1 MPLVTF
7 LNWEVEMIEFDDG
20 VAGETVIV
28 GSGGEQM
35 SDGDLGIF
43 LDETPPPARIKV
55 VGVGG
60 GGCNSVNRMIEAE
73 LGGVEFISANTDAQA
88 LGSSH
93 AAMKLQLGLEL
104 TRGLGAGANPE
115 VGRNA
120 ALEADKK
127 IFDML
132 DGSDMVFIT
141 CGMGGGTGT
150 GAAPI
155 IAQMAQDVGA
165 LTVAVVTKPFSFE
178 GSRRRMVAEEGIQ
191 QLAEHVDTLITIPND
206 RLLKFVERNTN
217 FTEAMS
223 IADDV
228 LRQAVQGIADIITV
242 PGLINRDFADVRTVM
257 QGMGH
262 AIMGIGSASGE
273 HRAVESAQQAIASPL
288 LEETSIEGAR
298 GLLIN
303 ITGGDDVTL
312 NEINEAAEI
321 ITEGADPSA
330 QILFGAVVSP
340 EMEDRMQVTVIA
352 TGFQSDEE
360 TAHLPVEQA
369 RPAAE
374 PVEEKVP
381 ARASRFFVPGG
392 PNSEYGINQTDDYE
406 IPAILRKQMD

>member
-1 MPLVTF
+1 
-7 LNWEVEMIEFDDG
+7 
-20 VAGETVIV
+20 
-28 GSGGEQM
+28 
-35 SDGDLGIF
+35 
-43 LDETPPPARIKV
+43 
-55 VGVGG
+55 
-60 GGCNSVNRMIEAE
+60 
-73 LGGVEFISANTDAQA
+73 
-88 LGSSH
+88 
-93 AAMKLQLGLEL
+93 
-104 TRGLGAGANPE
+104 
-115 VGRNA
+115 
-120 ALEADKK
+120 
-127 IFDML
+127 
-132 DGSDMVFIT
+132 
-141 CGMGGGTGT
+141 MGGGTGT

-178 GSRRRMVAEEGIQ
+178 GSRRRKVAEEGI
-191 QLAEHVDTLITIPND
+191 LHLGEHVDTLITIPND

-262 AIMGIGSASGE
+262 AIMGIGSAGGE
-273 HRAVESAQQAIASPL
+273 HRAVEAAQQAIASPL

-303 ITGGDDVTL
+303 ITGGPDVTL

-321 ITEGADPSA
+321 ITEGADDSA
-330 QILFGAVVSP
+330 QILFGAVVS
-340 EMEDRMQVTVIA
+340 EDLGDRMQVTVIA
-352 TGFQSDEE
+352 TGFHADDE
-360 TAHLPVEQA
+360 TAHLPVREV
-369 RPAAE
+369 RHAAE
-374 PVEEKVP
+374 PRHEEP
-381 ARASRFFVPGG
+381 AVRHSRFFVPGG

>member
-1 MPLVTF
+1 
-7 LNWEVEMIEFDDG
+7 MIEFDDG
-20 VAGETVIV
+20 TTAEKTEEEREPENRDLHLV
-28 GSGGEQM
+28 GPEP
-35 SDGDLGIF
+35 GIL
-43 LDETPPPARIKV
+43 LDEAPSPARIKV
-55 VGVGG
+55 IGVGG
-60 GGCNSVNRMIEAE
+60 GGCNSVNRMIEAG
-73 LGGVEFISANTDAQA
+73 LQGVEFIAANTDAQA
-88 LGSSH
+88 LSNCR
-93 AAMKLQLGLEL
+93 APVKLQLGMEL

-115 VGRNA
+115 VGRNS

-127 IFDML
+127 IFDLL
-132 DGSDMVFIT
+132 DGSDMVFIS

-150 GAAPI
+150 GATPI

-178 GSRRRMVAEEGIQ
+178 GSRRRNVADEGIT
-191 QLAEHVDTLITIPND
+191 QLGEHVDTLITIPND

-257 QGMGH
+257 KGMGH
-262 AIMGIGSASGE
+262 AIMGVGSSSGE
-273 HRAVESAQQAIASPL
+273 HRAVEAAQQAIASPL

-303 ITGGDDVTL
+303 ITGGEEVTL

-321 ITEGADPSA
+321 ITEGADPEA
-330 QILFGAVVSP
+330 QILFGAVVDP
-340 EMEDRMQVTVIA
+340 ELGDNVQVTVIA
-352 TGFQSDEE
+352 TGFNASPDE
-360 TAHLPVEQA
+360 AFLPAMKVRIQPEGQT
-369 RPAAE
+369 
-374 PVEEKVP
+374 EESTP
-381 ARASRFFVPGG
+381 TRASRFLVPGG

>member
-1 MPLVTF
+1 
-7 LNWEVEMIEFDDG
+7 MIEFDDG
-20 VAGETVIV
+20 LVFDGSETEEQDEDQSLHLV
-28 GSGGEQM
+28 GTGPAI
-35 SDGDLGIF
+35 L
-43 LDETPPPARIKV
+43 LDETPAPARIKV
-55 VGVGG
+55 IGVGG
-60 GGCNSVNRMIEAE
+60 GGCNSVNRMIEAG
-73 LGGVEFISANTDAQA
+73 LSGVEFIAGNTDAQA
-88 LGSSH
+88 L
-93 AAMKLQLGLEL
+93 ANCRAPIKLQLGMEL

-127 IFDML
+127 IFDLL
-132 DGSDMVFIT
+132 DGADMIFIT

-178 GSRRRMVAEEGIQ
+178 GSRRRNVAEEGIN

-257 QGMGH
+257 KGMGH
-262 AIMGIGSASGE
+262 AIMGVGTANGE
-273 HRAVESAQQAIASPL
+273 HRAVEAAQQAIASPL
-288 LEETSIEGAR
+288 LEETSIDGAR

-303 ITGGDDVTL
+303 ITGGEEVTL

-321 ITEGADPSA
+321 ITEGADPDA
-330 QILFGAVVSP
+330 QILFGAVVDP
-340 EMEDRMQVTVIA
+340 ELGDGVQVTVIA
-352 TGFQSDEE
+352 TGFHTIPEGAQ
-360 TAHLPVEQA
+360 LPATRAV
-369 RPAAE
+369 PAAE
-374 PVEEKVP
+374 PDFEEAVNS
-381 ARASRFFVPGG
+381 RTSRFLVPGG
-392 PNSEYGINQTDDYE
+392 PNSEYGINQSDDYE

>member
-1 MPLVTF
+1 
-7 LNWEVEMIEFDDG
+7 MIEFDNELIDDI
-20 VAGETVIV
+20 E
-28 GSGGEQM
+28 
-35 SDGDLGIF
+35 DLDENDPTLFEEDLESGIF
-43 LDETPPPARIKV
+43 LDEGTAPARIRV

-60 GGCNSVNRMIEAE
+60 GGCNSVNRMISAG
-73 LGGVEFISANTDAQA
+73 LTGVEFIAANTDAQA
-88 LGSSH
+88 LVASM
-93 AAMKLQLGLEL
+93 APVKLQLGSEL

-115 VGRNA
+115 IGRNA

-127 IFDML
+127 IFDL
-132 DGSDMVFIT
+132 LEGADMVFIT
-141 CGMGGGTGT
+141 SGMGGGTGT
-150 GAAPI
+150 GATPV

-178 GSRRRMVAEEGIQ
+178 GSRRRKVAEEGIA

-257 QGMGH
+257 KGMGH
-262 AIMGIGSASGE
+262 AIMGVGVASGE
-273 HRAVESAQQAIASPL
+273 HRAVEAAQQAIASPL

-303 ITGGDDVTL
+303 ITGGEEVTL

-321 ITEGADPSA
+321 ITEGADKDA
-330 QILFGAVVSP
+330 QILFGAVVDP
-340 EMEDRMQVTVIA
+340 ELGDCVQVTVIA
-352 TGFQSDEE
+352 TGFHGVPDGAQIPA
-360 TAHLPVEQA
+360 TQA
-369 RPAAE
+369 RPQPE
-374 PVEEKVP
+374 KTFEEEVS
-381 ARASRFFVPGG
+381 ARSSRFLVPGG

>member
-1 MPLVTF
+1 
-7 LNWEVEMIEFDDG
+7 MIDIDRSLMHRDRAGYEGIADD
-20 VAGETVIV
+20 ARPQI
-28 GSGGEQM
+28 M
-35 SDGDLGIF
+35 
-43 LDETPPPARIKV
+43 LDEALEPARIKV
-55 VGVGG
+55 IGVGG
-60 GGCNSVNRMIEAE
+60 GGCNSVNRMIAAG
-73 LGGVEFISANTDAQA
+73 LTGVEFVAGNTDAQA
-88 LGSSH
+88 LEKCQ
-93 AAMKLQLGLEL
+93 APLKLQLGLEL
-104 TRGLGAGANPE
+104 TRGLGAGADPE

-127 IFDML
+127 IFDL
-132 DGSDMVFIT
+132 LEGADMVFIT

-178 GSRRRMVAEEGIQ
+178 GSRRRRTAEEGIA

-217 FTEAMS
+217 FTEAMR

-257 QGMGH
+257 KGMGH
-262 AIMGIGSASGE
+262 ALMGIGSASGE
-273 HRAVESAQQAIASPL
+273 HRAVEAAQQAIASPL

-321 ITEGADPSA
+321 ITEGADPEA
-330 QILFGAVVSP
+330 QILFGAVVDESLG
-340 EMEDRMQVTVIA
+340 DKLQVTVIA
-352 TGFQSDEE
+352 TGFNRPKE
-360 TAHLPVEQA
+360 TGRVQPIRGAT
-369 RPAAE
+369 AE
-374 PVEEKVP
+374 PEELQP
-381 ARASRFFVPGG
+381 TRAGSRFFVPGG
-392 PNSEYGINQTDDYE
+392 PTTEYGINHTDDYE

>member
-1 MPLVTF
+1 
-7 LNWEVEMIEFDDG
+7 
-20 VAGETVIV
+20 
-28 GSGGEQM
+28 M
-35 SDGDLGIF
+35 S
-43 LDETPPPARIKV
+43 PARIKV
-55 VGVGG
+55 IGVGG
-60 GGCNSVNRMIEAE
+60 GGCNSVNRMISAG
-73 LGGVEFISANTDAQA
+73 LSGVEFIAGNTDAQA
-88 LGSSH
+88 L
-93 AAMKLQLGLEL
+93 AASLAPIKLQLGPEL

-115 VGRNA
+115 IGRQA

-127 IFDML
+127 IFDLL
-132 DGSDMVFIT
+132 DGADMVFIT

-178 GSRRRMVAEEGIQ
+178 GSRRRLQADEGIQ
-191 QLAEHVDTLITIPND
+191 SLAEHVDTLITIPND

-257 QGMGH
+257 KGMGH
-262 AIMGIGSASGE
+262 AIMGIGESSGE
-273 HRAVESAQQAIASPL
+273 HRAVEAAQQAIASPL
-288 LEETSIEGAR
+288 LEETSIDGAR

-303 ITGGDDVTL
+303 ISGAEDVTL

-321 ITEGADPSA
+321 ITEGSDPQA
-330 QILFGAVVSP
+330 QILFGAVI
-340 EMEDRMQVTVIA
+340 DANLDDTIRVTVIA
-352 TGFQSDEE
+352 TGFSPDRESSQ
-360 TAHLPVEQA
+360 LPVQHATATSPPTPSEGDSS
-369 RPAAE
+369 RS
-374 PVEEKVP
+374 
-381 ARASRFFVPGG
+381 SRFFVPGG

>member
-1 MPLVTF
+1 M
-7 LNWEVEMIEFDDG
+7 
-20 VAGETVIV
+20 
-28 GSGGEQM
+28 
-35 SDGDLGIF
+35 
-43 LDETPPPARIKV
+43 
-55 VGVGG
+55 
-60 GGCNSVNRMIEAE
+60 
-73 LGGVEFISANTDAQA
+73 
-88 LGSSH
+88 
-93 AAMKLQLGLEL
+93 EL

-127 IFDML
+127 IFDL
-132 DGSDMVFIT
+132 IDGADMVFIT

-150 GAAPI
+150 GATPI

-178 GSRRRMVAEEGIQ
+178 GSRRRNVAEEGIQ
-191 QLAEHVDTLITIPND
+191 QLGEHVDTLITIPND

-257 QGMGH
+257 KGMGH
-262 AIMGIGSASGE
+262 AIMGVGTSTGE
-273 HRAVESAQQAIASPL
+273 HRAVEAAQQAIASPL

-303 ITGGDDVTL
+303 ITGGEEVTL

-321 ITEGADPSA
+321 ITEGADPDA
-330 QILFGAVVSP
+330 QVLFGAVVDPDIGDCVS
-340 EMEDRMQVTVIA
+340 VTVIA
-352 TGFQSDEE
+352 TGFQGILDN
-360 TAHLPVEQA
+360 AQLPATQA
-369 RPAAE
+369 RATATQE
-374 PVEEKVP
+374 SFEESAP
-381 ARASRFFVPGG
+381 SRASRFLVPGG

>member
-1 MPLVTF
+1 MP
-7 LNWEVEMIEFDDG
+7 
-20 VAGETVIV
+20 A
-28 GSGGEQM
+28 
-35 SDGDLGIF
+35 
-43 LDETPPPARIKV
+43 PARIKV
-55 VGVGG
+55 LGVGG
-60 GGCNSVNRMIEAE
+60 GGCNSVNRMIDAG
-73 LGGVEFISANTDAQA
+73 LTGVEFIASNTDAQA
-88 LGSSH
+88 L
-93 AAMKLQLGLEL
+93 ANCRAPVKLQLGLEL

-127 IFDML
+127 IFDLL
-132 DGSDMVFIT
+132 DGADMVFIT

-150 GAAPI
+150 GATPI

-178 GSRRRMVAEEGIQ
+178 GSRRRKVAEEGID
-191 QLAEHVDTLITIPND
+191 QLGEHVDTLITIPND

-257 QGMGH
+257 KGMGH
-262 AIMGIGSASGE
+262 AIMGVGEATGE
-273 HRAVESAQQAIASPL
+273 HRAVEAAQQAIASPL

-303 ITGGDDVTL
+303 ITGGEDVTL

-321 ITEGADPSA
+321 ITEGCDADA
-330 QILFGAVVSP
+330 QVLFGAVVDP
-340 EMEDRMQVTVIA
+340 DLGDGIQVTVIA
-352 TGFQSDEE
+352 TGFSSPRGGAQ
-360 TAHLPVEQA
+360 LPASEV
-369 RPAAE
+369 RPALE
-374 PVEEKVP
+374 RSHEEAVP
-381 ARASRFFVPGG
+381 ARASRFLVPGG

>member
-1 MPLVTF
+1 
-7 LNWEVEMIEFDDG
+7 MIEFDDG
-20 VAGETVIV
+20 MD
-28 GSGGEQM
+28 GGGVPEIEPL
-35 SDGDLGIF
+35 SDADLGIL
-43 LDETPPPARIKV
+43 LDEAPSPALIKV
-55 VGVGG
+55 IGVGG
-60 GGCNSVNRMIEAE
+60 GGCNSVNRMIDAG
-73 LGGVEFISANTDAQA
+73 LSGVDFIAANTDAQA
-88 LGSSH
+88 L
-93 AAMKLQLGLEL
+93 ANCRAPLKLQLGLEL

-127 IFDML
+127 IFDLL
-132 DGSDMVFIT
+132 DGSDMAFLA

-155 IAQMAQDVGA
+155 IAQMAQDVNA

-178 GSRRRMVAEEGIQ
+178 GSRRRRIAEEGIL

-206 RLLKFVERNTN
+206 RLLKFVERSTN

-257 QGMGH
+257 KGMGH

-273 HRAVESAQQAIASPL
+273 HRAVEAAQQAIASPL
-288 LEETSIEGAR
+288 LEETSIDGAR

-303 ITGGDDVTL
+303 ITGGEEVTL

-321 ITEGADPSA
+321 ITEGADPDA
-330 QILFGAVVSP
+330 HVLFGAVVEP
-340 EMEDRMQVTVIA
+340 DMEDCLQVTVIA
-352 TGFQSDEE
+352 TGFEGAGEIS
-360 TAHLPVEQA
+360 HLPVSDA
-369 RPAAE
+369 RPAADNLTDDA
-374 PVEEKVP
+374 KP
-381 ARASRFFVPGG
+381 ARVSRFFVPGG

>member
-1 MPLVTF
+1 
-7 LNWEVEMIEFDDG
+7 MIEFDDG
-20 VAGETVIV
+20 AVGEVAPD
-28 GSGGEQM
+28 GGEEPNVVYLA
-35 SDGDLGIF
+35 GPEPAIL
-43 LDETPPPARIKV
+43 LDETPAPARLKV
-55 VGVGG
+55 IGVGG
-60 GGCNSVNRMIEAE
+60 GGCNSVNRMIESG
-73 LGGVEFISANTDAQA
+73 LCGVEFIAGNTDAQ
-88 LGSSH
+88 GSPARKQCES
-93 AAMKLQLGLEL
+93 LQLGVEL

-127 IFDML
+127 IFDLL
-132 DGSDMVFIT
+132 DGADMVFIT

-150 GAAPI
+150 GATPI

-178 GSRRRMVAEEGIQ
+178 GSRRRKVAEEGIG
-191 QLAEHVDTLITIPND
+191 QLGEHVDTLITIPND

-257 QGMGH
+257 KGMGH
-262 AIMGIGSASGE
+262 AIMGVGMASGE
-273 HRAVESAQQAIASPL
+273 HRAVEAAQEAIASPL

-303 ITGGDDVTL
+303 ITGGEDVTL

-321 ITEGADPSA
+321 ITEGADPDA
-330 QILFGAVVSP
+330 QILFGAVVAP
-340 EMEDRMQVTVIA
+340 ELEDGIQVTVIA
-352 TGFQSDEE
+352 TGFHHAPDGVQ
-360 TAHLPVEQA
+360 LPASEA
-369 RPAAE
+369 RPA
-374 PVEEKVP
+374 VESSFEETTP
-381 ARASRFFVPGG
+381 ARTSRFLVPGG

>member
-1 MPLVTF
+1 MEGWASGPRMTPR
-7 LNWEVEMIEFDDG
+7 NRRIEASTWWGRSRRFSLTKRRHRRG
-20 VAGETVIV
+20 SRSS
-28 GSGGEQM
+28 GSG
-35 SDGDLGIF
+35 
-43 LDETPPPARIKV
+43 IKV
-55 VGVGG
+55 IGVGG
-60 GGCNSVNRMIEAE
+60 GGSNSINRMIDAG
-73 LGGVEFISANTDAQA
+73 LGGVEFIASNTDAQA
-88 LGSSH
+88 L
-93 AAMKLQLGLEL
+93 ANCRAPVKLQLGTEL

-127 IFDML
+127 IFDLL
-132 DGSDMVFIT
+132 DGADMVFIT

-150 GAAPI
+150 GATPI

-178 GSRRRMVAEEGIQ
+178 GSRRRNVAEEGIA
-191 QLAEHVDTLITIPND
+191 QLGEHVDTLITIPND

-257 QGMGH
+257 KGMGH
-262 AIMGIGSASGE
+262 AIMGVGTASGE
-273 HRAVESAQQAIASPL
+273 HRAVEAAQQAIASPL

-303 ITGGDDVTL
+303 ITGSADVTL

-321 ITEGADPSA
+321 ITEGSDSEA
-330 QILFGAVVSP
+330 QILFGAVVDP
-340 EMEDRMQVTVIA
+340 ELGDEISVTVIA
-352 TGFQSDEE
+352 TGFNRVPDGAQ
-360 TAHLPVEQA
+360 LPATQA
-369 RPAAE
+369 RSMADSQL
-374 PVEEKVP
+374 EESTP
-381 ARASRFFVPGG
+381 TRTSRFLVPGG

>member
-1 MPLVTF
+1 
-7 LNWEVEMIEFDDG
+7 MIEFDED
-20 VAGETVIV
+20 VT
-28 GSGGEQM
+28 GGKAPEIEPI
-35 SDGDLGIF
+35 SDADLGIF
-43 LDETPPPARIKV
+43 LDEVPPPALIKV
-55 VGVGG
+55 IGVGG
-60 GGCNSVNRMIEAE
+60 GGCNSVNRMIAAG
-73 LGGVEFISANTDAQA
+73 LGGVDFIAANTDAQA
-88 LGSSH
+88 LTS
-93 AAMKLQLGLEL
+93 AEAPVKLQLGLEL

-127 IFDML
+127 IFDLL
-132 DGSDMVFIT
+132 DGADMVFLA

-178 GSRRRMVAEEGIQ
+178 GSKRRNVADEGIL
-191 QLAEHVDTLITIPND
+191 QLGEHVDTLITIPND

-257 QGMGH
+257 KGMGH
-262 AIMGIGSASGE
+262 AIMGIGKSSGE
-273 HRAVESAQQAIASPL
+273 HRAVEAAQQAIASPL

-303 ITGGDDVTL
+303 ITGGEDVTL

-321 ITEGADPSA
+321 ITEGADPVA
-330 QILFGAVVSP
+330 QILFGAVVDP
-340 EMEDRMQVTVIA
+340 NLDDELQVTVIA
-352 TGFQSDEE
+352 TGFAGMEE
-360 TAHLPVEQA
+360 TSHLPVRDAMAAATETQMEEATTA
-369 RPAAE
+369 R
-374 PVEEKVP
+374 V
-381 ARASRFFVPGG
+381 SRFFVPGG

>member
-1 MPLVTF
+1 
-7 LNWEVEMIEFDDG
+7 
-20 VAGETVIV
+20 
-28 GSGGEQM
+28 
-35 SDGDLGIF
+35 
-43 LDETPPPARIKV
+43 
-55 VGVGG
+55 
-60 GGCNSVNRMIEAE
+60 VNRMIDAG

-88 LGSSH
+88 LGNSK
-93 AAMKLQLGLEL
+93 APTRLQLGLEL

-132 DGSDMVFIT
+132 DESDMVFIT

-150 GAAPI
+150 GGAPI

-178 GSRRRMVAEEGIQ
+178 GSKRRKVAEEGIL

-262 AIMGIGSASGE
+262 AIMGIGKASGE
-273 HRAVESAQQAIASPL
+273 HRAVEAAQQAIASPL
-288 LEETSIEGAR
+288 LEETSIDGAR

-303 ITGGDDVTL
+303 ITGGEDVTL

-321 ITEGADPSA
+321 ITEGADESA

-340 EMEDRMQVTVIA
+340 DMEDSMQVTVIA
-352 TGFQSDEE
+352 TGFHSEEE
-360 TAHLPVEQA
+360 TAHLPVADA
-369 RPAAE
+369 RPAPEDRREEA
-374 PVEEKVP
+374 PV
-381 ARASRFFVPGG
+381 RASRFFVPGG
-392 PNSEYGINQTDDYE
+392 PNSEYGVNQSDDYE

>member
-1 MPLVTF
+1 M
-7 LNWEVEMIEFDDG
+7 
-20 VAGETVIV
+20 
-28 GSGGEQM
+28 
-35 SDGDLGIF
+35 
-43 LDETPPPARIKV
+43 
-55 VGVGG
+55 
-60 GGCNSVNRMIEAE
+60 
-73 LGGVEFISANTDAQA
+73 
-88 LGSSH
+88 
-93 AAMKLQLGLEL
+93 EL

-127 IFDML
+127 IFDLL
-132 DGSDMVFIT
+132 DGADMIFIT

-150 GAAPI
+150 GATPI

-178 GSRRRMVAEEGIQ
+178 GSRRRNVAEEGIG
-191 QLAEHVDTLITIPND
+191 QLGEHVDTLITIPND

-217 FTEAMS
+217 FTDAMS

-257 QGMGH
+257 KGMGH
-262 AIMGIGSASGE
+262 AIMGVGTATGE
-273 HRAVESAQQAIASPL
+273 HRAVEAAQQAIASPL

-303 ITGGDDVTL
+303 ISGGDDVTL

-321 ITEGADPSA
+321 ITEGAHPDA
-330 QILFGAVVSP
+330 QILFGAVVDP
-340 EMEDRMQVTVIA
+340 ELGDGIQVTVIA
-352 TGFQSDEE
+352 TGFHAEPDGVQ
-360 TAHLPVEQA
+360 L
-369 RPAAE
+369 PAAKVG
-374 PVEEKVP
+374 PRVERSFDEAP
-381 ARASRFFVPGG
+381 ATRASRFLVPGG
-392 PNSEYGINQTDDYE
+392 PNSEYGINQSDDYE

>member
-1 MPLVTF
+1 
-7 LNWEVEMIEFDDG
+7 MIEFDDG
-20 VAGETVIV
+20 MAGSQVPEIEPISDADV
-28 GSGGEQM
+28 GI
-35 SDGDLGIF
+35 L
-43 LDETPPPARIKV
+43 LDETPAPALIKV
-55 VGVGG
+55 IGVGG
-60 GGCNSVNRMIEAE
+60 GGCNSVNRMMEAG
-73 LGGVEFISANTDAQA
+73 LSGVDFIASNTDAQA
-88 LGSSH
+88 L
-93 AAMKLQLGLEL
+93 AKCDAPVKLQLGLEL

-115 VGRNA
+115 MGRNA

-127 IFDML
+127 IFDLL
-132 DGSDMVFIT
+132 DGSDMAFIA

-178 GSRRRMVAEEGIQ
+178 GSRRRKVAEEGIV

-257 QGMGH
+257 KGMGH
-262 AIMGIGSASGE
+262 AIMGIGSACGE
-273 HRAVESAQQAIASPL
+273 HRAVEAAQEAIASPL

-321 ITEGADPSA
+321 ITEGADPEA
-330 QILFGAVVSP
+330 QILFGAVVDA
-340 EMEDRMQVTVIA
+340 EMEGNLQVTVIA
-352 TGFQSDEE
+352 TGFEGAEDV
-360 TAHLPVEQA
+360 AHLPVSQA
-369 RPAAE
+369 QSTVDSRS
-374 PVEEKVP
+374 EETQP
-381 ARASRFFVPGG
+381 ARVSRFFVPGG

>member
-1 MPLVTF
+1 
-7 LNWEVEMIEFDDG
+7 MIEFDDSTT
-20 VAGETVIV
+20 AGRAPRIEPLSDDDV
-28 GSGGEQM
+28 GI
-35 SDGDLGIF
+35 L
-43 LDETPPPARIKV
+43 LDEEKAPAMIKV

-60 GGCNSVNRMIEAE
+60 GGCNSVNRMIQAG
-73 LGGVEFISANTDAQA
+73 LSGVEFIAANTDAQA
-88 LGSSH
+88 LAHSQ
-93 AAMKLQLGLEL
+93 AAVRLQLGPEL

-127 IFDML
+127 IFDLL
-132 DGSDMVFIT
+132 DGADMVFIA

-155 IAQMAQDVGA
+155 IAQMAQDVNA

-178 GSRRRMVAEEGIQ
+178 GSRRRRVAEEGIL

-257 QGMGH
+257 KGMGH
-262 AIMGIGSASGE
+262 AIMGMGSASGE
-273 HRAVESAQQAIASPL
+273 HRAVEAAQQAIASPL

-312 NEINEAAEI
+312 NEINEAAQI
-321 ITEGADPSA
+321 ITEGADSDA
-330 QILFGAVVSP
+330 QILFGAVVDP
-340 EMEDRMQVTVIA
+340 KLEDRLQVTVIA
-352 TGFQSDEE
+352 TGFAGAEDVS
-360 TAHLPVEQA
+360 HLPVREA
-369 RPAAE
+369 RAARE
-374 PVEEKVP
+374 P
-381 ARASRFFVPGG
+381 AREETPSARVSRFFVPGG

>member
-1 MPLVTF
+1 
-7 LNWEVEMIEFDDG
+7 MIEFDSGAVEEGRGGRPDPEVDDTRG
-20 VAGETVIV
+20 IV
-28 GSGGEQM
+28 
-35 SDGDLGIF
+35 
-43 LDETPPPARIKV
+43 LDESTAPARIKV
-55 VGVGG
+55 FGVGG
-60 GGCNSVNRMIEAE
+60 GGCNSVNRMIAAG
-73 LGGVEFISANTDAQA
+73 LNGVEFVAANTDAQA
-88 LGSSH
+88 L
-93 AAMKLQLGLEL
+93 AKCEAPVKLQLGLEL

-120 ALEADKK
+120 ALEADQK
-127 IFDML
+127 IFDL
-132 DGSDMVFIT
+132 IEGADMVFIT

-155 IAQMAQDVGA
+155 IAQMAQEVGA

-178 GSRRRMVAEEGIQ
+178 GSRRRNTADEGIE

-217 FTEAMS
+217 FTEAMR

-257 QGMGH
+257 KGMGH
-262 AIMGIGSASGE
+262 ALMGIGSASGE
-273 HRAVESAQQAIASPL
+273 HRAVEAAQQAIASPL

-321 ITEGADPSA
+321 ITEGAAPDA
-330 QILFGAVVSP
+330 QILFGAVVDASLG
-340 EMEDRMQVTVIA
+340 DDLQVTVIA
-352 TGFQSDEE
+352 TGFHSERE
-360 TAHLPVEQA
+360 SGEI
-369 RPAAE
+369 
-374 PVEEKVP
+374 P
-381 ARASRFFVPGG
+381 ARRPTAVADTGPAEEPASARVSRFFVPGG
-392 PNSEYGINQTDDYE
+392 PNTEYGINQTDDFE

>member
-1 MPLVTF
+1 LEGT
-7 LNWEVEMIEFDDG
+7 EIEPITD
-20 VAGETVIV
+20 A
-28 GSGGEQM
+28 
-35 SDGDLGIF
+35 DLGIF
-43 LDETPPPARIKV
+43 LDESPPPAVIKV
-55 VGVGG
+55 IGVGG
-60 GGCNSVNRMIEAE
+60 GGCNSVNRMIDAG
-73 LGGVEFISANTDAQA
+73 LGGVEFIAANTDAQA
-88 LGSSH
+88 LGASQASL
-93 AAMKLQLGLEL
+93 KLQLGLEL

-115 VGRNA
+115 IGRNA

-127 IFDML
+127 IFDLL
-132 DGSDMVFIT
+132 DASDMVFIT

-150 GAAPI
+150 GGAPI

-178 GSRRRMVAEEGIQ
+178 GSRRRKTAEEGIA

-257 QGMGH
+257 KGMGH
-262 AIMGIGSASGE
+262 AIMGIGSAAGE
-273 HRAVESAQQAIASPL
+273 HRAVEAAQQAIASPL

-303 ITGGDDVTL
+303 ISGGEDVTL

-321 ITEGADPSA
+321 ITEGADPNA
-330 QILFGAVVSP
+330 QILFGAVVNP
-340 EMEDRMQVTVIA
+340 ELGDNLQVTVIA
-352 TGFQSDEE
+352 TGFQAAEE
-360 TAHLPVEQA
+360 ASHLPVGN
-369 RPAAE
+369 
-374 PVEEKVP
+374 
-381 ARASRFFVPGG
+381 ARASQEVQAEEPTSARTSRFFVPGG

>member
-1 MPLVTF
+1 
-7 LNWEVEMIEFDDG
+7 MIEFDDG
-20 VAGETVIV
+20 VTGEGNDTEDSENAKLHLV
-28 GSGGEQM
+28 GPEPAI
-35 SDGDLGIF
+35 L
-43 LDETPPPARIKV
+43 LDETSAPARIKV
-55 VGVGG
+55 IGVGG
-60 GGCNSVNRMIEAE
+60 GGCNSVNRMIEAG
-73 LGGVEFISANTDAQA
+73 LGGVEFIAGNTDAQA
-88 LGSSH
+88 L
-93 AAMKLQLGLEL
+93 ANCRAPVKLQLGMEL

-127 IFDML
+127 IFDL
-132 DGSDMVFIT
+132 IDGADMVFIT

-150 GAAPI
+150 GATPI

-178 GSRRRMVAEEGIQ
+178 GSRRRGVAEEGIQ
-191 QLAEHVDTLITIPND
+191 QLGEHVDTLITIPND
-206 RLLKFVERNTN
+206 RLLKFVERNTS

-257 QGMGH
+257 KGMGH
-262 AIMGIGSASGE
+262 AIMGVGTSSGE
-273 HRAVESAQQAIASPL
+273 HRAVEAAQQAIASPL

-303 ITGGDDVTL
+303 ITGGDEVTL

-321 ITEGADPSA
+321 ITEGADPDA
-330 QILFGAVVSP
+330 QILFGAVVDPDLGDCVS
-340 EMEDRMQVTVIA
+340 VTVIA
-352 TGFQSDEE
+352 TGFQGPPDG
-360 TAHLPVEQA
+360 AQLPATQA
-369 RPAAE
+369 RATALQDPL
-374 PVEEKVP
+374 EESTLT
-381 ARASRFFVPGG
+381 RASRFLVPGG